1 MKRSLLFASALLS
14 LPFCLGATV
23 LTTYPVETNLENIA
37 VGPNGNLYVTSIYD
51 GTVYEVSPSGT
62 SHPFGSVP
70 APLTGA
76 AFGTAAIWLSPS
88 GTSLYQFDFSGSSSL
103 VTTIPGAQSL
113 NGLTAF
119 GSGSVLAADDGSA
132 TVWKVNVATGAAQA
146 WLTGGLLE
154 PNNPDLPIGPNG
166 VKIFNN
172 MVYIT
177 NTGAGR

>member
-1 MKRSLLFASALLS
+1 LVVAQWNVLVPVRFQRILIVGDNYSGRS
-14 LPFCLGATV
+14 
-23 LTTYPVETNLENIA
+23 I
-37 VGPNGNLYVTSIYD
+37 
-51 GTVYEVSPSGT
+51 
-62 SHPFGSVP
+62 
-70 APLTGA
+70 
-76 AFGTAAIWLSPS
+76 
-88 GTSLYQFDFSGSSSL
+88 
-103 VTTIPGAQSL
+103 AQSL